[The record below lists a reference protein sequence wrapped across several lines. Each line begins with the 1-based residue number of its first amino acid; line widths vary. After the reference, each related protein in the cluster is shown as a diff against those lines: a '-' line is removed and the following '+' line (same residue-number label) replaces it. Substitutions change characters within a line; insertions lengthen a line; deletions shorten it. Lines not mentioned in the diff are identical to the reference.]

1 MQGGDSLLLSIT
13 RYSIFCL
20 MQIIISFIL
29 TLTQKTT
36 WEIPQKVLDSVFHLG
51 YGLKILMIIEIVI
64 FVVDFKTFISYSL
77 FWKLFYLLPIS
88 ISLAFIFILSI
99 GEVGILFHYRANV
112 FLSENI
118 WGSIVGVLWS
128 VILIIKH
135 YSLR

>member
-1 MQGGDSLLLSIT
+1 
-13 RYSIFCL
+13 

-36 WEIPQKVLDSVFHLG
+36 WEIPQKVLASVFHLG

-112 FLSENI
+112 FLSANI

-135 YSLR
+135 YSLK